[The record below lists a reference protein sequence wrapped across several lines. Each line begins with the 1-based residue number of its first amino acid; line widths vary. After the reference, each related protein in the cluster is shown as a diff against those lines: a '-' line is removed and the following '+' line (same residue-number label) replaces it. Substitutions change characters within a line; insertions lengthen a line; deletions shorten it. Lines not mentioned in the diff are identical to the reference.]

1 MKAYCIPDRCLGA
14 KIKGRAKSTALI
26 DHIFMWN
33 LVLGGASLLRKRCSN
48 PRDLYVYVYMYIYI
62 YNRFLCT
69 CQHQIRC
76 LEATIYCEEQ
86 WELHEN
92 INNKYAVK
100 VYIRKRNTQVR
111 RVHWLRVTESK
122 FGFSIS
128 KR

>member
-14 KIKGRAKSTALI
+14 EIKGGAKSTALI
-26 DHIFMWN
+26 DYIFMWN
-33 LVLGGASLLRKRCSN
+33 ILLGGANLLRKRCSD
-48 PRDLYVYVYMYIYI
+48 PWDLYVYVYMYIYT

-69 CQHQIRC
+69 CQHKIRF

-100 VYIRKRNTQVR
+100 VYIRKTKYTGKEGLLV
-111 RVHWLRVTESK
+111 ESDR
-122 FGFSIS
+122 I
-128 KR
+128 